1 MKTDFESLIQKAHK
15 AKTETNYWNQITPLR
30 QFVNEEMISRCFQ
43 LIDSDDLKFKQI
55 GIDVLCQLG
64 RNRKIFI
71 KKLFEKLFY
80 IFETPIDEN
89 LICTS
94 LFAIGHNNEYLK
106 TKHIR
111 TLKKFQNSKSK
122 DIRYSLTFCLMGI
135 KNEIAVKML
144 IKLAQDKSPKVRDWA
159 TFGLGSQMKTDNDEI
174 RNILYK
180 NSFSKDNQTRQ
191 EAIKGLANRKDE
203 RVKDIILKELN
214 SQNFS
219 SLIFDTLMNLE
230 NGDFFLPQLE
240 NIYNSCRGKEDISE
254 DWLEDLKNCI
264 EVLKTN

>member
-1 MKTDFESLIQKAHK
+1 MKTDFESLIQKAYK
-15 AKTETNYWNQITPLR
+15 AKTETNYWNQITMLR

-43 LIDSDDLKFKQI
+43 LIDSDDVKSKQI

-64 RNRKIFI
+64 QNRKNFI
-71 KKLFEKLFY
+71 KELLEKLFY
-80 IFETPIDEN
+80 IFETTSDQK

-111 TLKKFQNSKSK
+111 TLEKFQNSTYK
-122 DIRYSLTFCLMGI
+122 DTRYALAFCLMGI
-135 KNEIAVKML
+135 ENEIAIKVL
-144 IKLAQDKSPKVRDWA
+144 IKLVQDKSPKVRDWA
-159 TFGLGSQMKTDNDEI
+159 TFGLGTQIKTVNEEI
-174 RNILYK
+174 RNALYK
-180 NSFSKDNQTRQ
+180 NCSSKDNQTRQ
-191 EAIKGLANRKDE
+191 EAIKGLTNRKDE

-219 SLIFDTLMNLE
+219 SLIFDTLINIE

-240 NIYNSCRGKEDISE
+240 NIYNSYRGKKDISE